1 MAPSVLFPE
10 SRTSVPQDSCCT
22 AGPPWADPGASQGT
36 QLACLANW
44 VLLAVCVGSGP
55 CPLVRFSFNF
65 GPQLGHPTSL
75 CVCLIVSELC
85 PNPFGLVRSHVSHK
99 RRSFRPCGLFS
110 SLPRLLRLLSFL
122 SLPRSLCSLAAL
134 LALLACWL
142 PLLLLLSAPSPS
154 ARLLRPA
161 RSLSLSLSLSFSLPF
176 ARSRRLAREGTTDHR
191 CARVRYGSRK
201 REGN

>member
-22 AGPPWADPGASQGT
+22 AGPLWADPGASQGT

-122 SLPRSLCSLAAL
+122 SAS
-134 LALLACWL
+134 LALLARCL
-142 PLLLLLSAPSPS
+142 ARP
-154 ARLLRPA
+154 ARLLAAAAVAAFCSFSFRSLAAP
-161 RSLSLSLSLSFSLPF
+161 RSLSLFLSALRTLPP
-176 ARSRRLAREGTTDHR
+176 ARARRDD
-191 CARVRYGSRK
+191 
-201 REGN
+201 